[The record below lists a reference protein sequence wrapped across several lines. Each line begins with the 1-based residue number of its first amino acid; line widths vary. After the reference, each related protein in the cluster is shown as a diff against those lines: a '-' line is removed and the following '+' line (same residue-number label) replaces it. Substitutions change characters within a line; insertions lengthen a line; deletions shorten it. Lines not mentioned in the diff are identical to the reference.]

1 MINKAT
7 IRIHAVHSQRN
18 TKEMLFF
25 FIIVLLTF
33 DKDSSSSDF
42 KQSPLFKLFV
52 VMLNIIFHWSKT
64 SWRKHFIVSFYNL
77 IFLFKNNI

>member
-7 IRIHAVHSQRN
+7 IRIQC
-18 TKEMLFF
+18 TLKETLKKCFF
-25 FIIVLLTF
+25 FYIRVLLTF